1 MGPHSCIASP
11 NVKVLPRASRRLF
24 AAGTVVAMSACATLS
39 RQPNL
44 SADQIAA
51 IRADSAAFA
60 AIASQFIPRKTN
72 TTRFTD
78 VGINP
83 DPEGGTPSFE
93 SVAGGSR
100 GGVDQPILA
109 NDSTTSRLIIENRK
123 RVLAAFKIPEGQPT
137 RYPSCGG
144 TLAPPPPPPA
154 PGAPPRPGYEL
165 RSGCPKSGTTY
176 VTVSRPI
183 PGEPEGL
190 KKADRDKTPLTGEI
204 WTVIVGSRYAGPGGQ
219 NWFLHANLLT
229 RDAPN
234 GPLRVAR
241 TILLSWEE

>member
-1 MGPHSCIASP
+1 MI
-11 NVKVLPRASRRLF
+11 
-24 AAGTVVAMSACATLS
+24 VAMSACATLS
-39 RQPNL
+39 RRPNL

-60 AIASQFIPRKTN
+60 AIASQFILRKTD
-72 TTRFTD
+72 TTRFSE
-78 VGINP
+78 VRVNP
-83 DPEGGTPSFE
+83 DPEAGTPSFQ

-100 GGVDQPILA
+100 GGVDQPILI

-137 RYPSCGG
+137 RYPHCGG
-144 TLAPPPPPPA
+144 TLAILPPPPPPGDP
-154 PGAPPRPGYEL
+154 PGPGYFEL
-165 RSGCPKSGTTY
+165 RSGCPKSVTTY

-190 KKADRDKTPLTGEI
+190 KKADRDKTPLTGET
-204 WTVIVGSRYAGPGGQ
+204 WTVIVGARYAGPGGQ
-219 NWFLHANLLT
+219 NWFLNANLLT

-234 GPLRVAR
+234 GPLRIAR